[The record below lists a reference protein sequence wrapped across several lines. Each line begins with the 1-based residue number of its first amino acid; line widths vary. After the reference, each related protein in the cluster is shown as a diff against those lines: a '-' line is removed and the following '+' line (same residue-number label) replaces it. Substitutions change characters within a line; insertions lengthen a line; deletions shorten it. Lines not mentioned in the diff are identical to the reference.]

1 MDDVSTIDFLSIS
14 MIHNLSIRWF
24 NGLSTQIWMTVCQ
37 VQMKN
42 PAFFIR
48 RNSDERERERIH
60 HRSDGRSGS
69 EKRKEFGIPVFSEK
83 NILVGGEGCLRM
95 FYFYLSGIYIYT
107 YIARRYILFIFL
119 NI

>member
-1 MDDVSTIDFLSIS
+1 VDDVSTIDFLNIS

-69 EKRKEFGIPVFSEK
+69 EKRKEFGIPVFEK
-83 NILVGGEGCLRM
+83 KHLGGW
-95 FYFYLSGIYIYT
+95 
-107 YIARRYILFIFL
+107 
-119 NI
+119 